1 MNHAASL
8 SDTGTSVGLDFEF
21 SMFLEKHGRVTP
33 LTRGQIEQTPVGPL
47 PHGIHEY
54 RCRCCSLDH
63 NGSPRLTEPFCA
75 EMKLTQQEL
84 IAHLHSELHKRKSAD
99 GRLEKYIDQNNRN
112 AEAHYARTAS
122 APTLEALRKA
132 MANAPQL

>member
-1 MNHAASL
+1 MAST
-8 SDTGTSVGLDFEF
+8 STGAGAD
-21 SMFLEKHGRVTP
+21 
-33 LTRGQIEQTPVGPL
+33 
-47 PHGIHEY
+47 
-54 RCRCCSLDH
+54 